1 MTKGFLHPTKNK
13 NKGIH
18 MDIKTYSE
26 LALRTYKD
34 MGNPI
39 HNAMHMASGIAGE
52 SGEIIDIVKKSFAY
66 GKALDRDHLIEEIGD
81 EMWYL
86 NGILHVL
93 GTTWDEVLAKN
104 IAKLQARYPEGY
116 TDYAATNRD
125 KVAEKEAM
133 TLY

>member
-1 MTKGFLHPTKNK
+1 MRHTLPK
-13 NKGIH
+13 
-18 MDIKTYSE
+18 
-26 LALRTYKD
+26 AV
-34 MGNPI
+34 
-39 HNAMHMASGIAGE
+39 HMASRTAGE
-52 SGEIIDIVKKSFAY
+52 SDHIPAAAQSSRECS
-66 GKALDRDHLIEEIGD
+66 KALDRDHGPDEIGD
-81 EMWYL
+81 EMWYVH
-86 NGILHVL
+86 GILHVL